1 MEGDFFYYNRKV
13 IQCPTI
19 YGLTN
24 MCSCYIILLIKEV
37 MQHMKITKAYQFRLY
52 LTKEQ
57 EVLVHK
63 TFGCTRFLYNQMLDE
78 KRKDKMLS
86 KFDLF
91 KKIPEY
97 IKNYPFLSEVDS
109 CSLRNSITDLMI
121 GFDRYYKQLGGY
133 PNYQKR
139 GVK

>member
-1 MEGDFFYYNRKV
+1 
-13 IQCPTI
+13 
-19 YGLTN
+19 
-24 MCSCYIILLIKEV
+24 

-52 LTKEQ
+52 PTKEQ
-57 EVLVHK
+57 EVLIHK
-63 TFGCTRFLYNQMLDE
+63 TFGCTRFLYNQMLEE
-78 KRKDKMLS
+78 KKKDKMLS

-133 PNYQKR
+133 LNYQKR
-139 GVK
+139 RVKESYRN